1 MRNFNINTG
10 LKSYTINGD
19 ESKVIYIN
27 TSDLGIPKRAKQAE
41 KELKKIADECANI
54 EDSLSIDE
62 SIELLDKFDGQVK
75 KIIDYIFNADVS
87 EVVFGRTNSLSM
99 VDGKPVFQNFLDAV
113 IPEIVKDTDKE
124 YKKSQK
130 NITKYTSQ
138 VKNDWTITKNS

>member
-41 KELKKIADECANI
+41 KELKKIADKCANI

-87 EVVFGRTNSLSM
+87 DVVFGRTNSLSM
-99 VDGKPVFQNFLDAV
+99 VDGKPVFQNFLDAI

-138 VKNDWTITKNS
+138 VK

>member
-1 MRNFNINTG
+1 MKNFNINTG

-87 EVVFGRTNSLSM
+87 EIVFGRTNSLSM

-138 VKNDWTITKNS
+138 VKK

>member
-138 VKNDWTITKNS
+138 VKK

>member
-62 SIELLDKFDGQVK
+62 SIELLDKFDGLFIKQF
-75 KIIDYIFNADVS
+75 ID
-87 EVVFGRTNSLSM
+87 G
-99 VDGKPVFQNFLDAV
+99 
-113 IPEIVKDTDKE
+113 
-124 YKKSQK
+124 
-130 NITKYTSQ
+130 
-138 VKNDWTITKNS
+138 

>member
-1 MRNFNINTG
+1 MKNFNINTG

-138 VKNDWTITKNS
+138 VKK